1 MFVFLSRYVQ
11 SSSMFVFYID
21 ASSCHLCFFLIRY
34 VRTHDNVNRDI
45 IHCIW
50 MEEYYNRMD
59 DICEGEREWET
70 GMRNGLN
77 YSLSKLSL

>member
-1 MFVFLSRYVQ
+1 
-11 SSSMFVFYID
+11 
-21 ASSCHLCFFLIRY
+21 
-34 VRTHDNVNRDI
+34 
-45 IHCIW
+45 